1 MAEFSSGRNPTA
13 AGTKKKK
20 KKKKKGNTK
29 GKIYLGEP
37 KEVKA
42 YDLYNISKNNPNDS
56 FQLL

>member
-13 AGTKKKK
+13 AGTKNK

-42 YDLYNISKNNPNDS
+42 YDLYNISKNNPNDT